1 MGYAIDCVKDVLLAE
16 DYLPGAR
23 IRGVAIHD
31 SALVSDTVGG
41 RLSLRLRDVAV
52 ATDSAGGI
60 KRAVVRVSD
69 AVKATDKIR
78 GGRRYRLA
86 DTVLATDALRGLT
99 RRPALHDSAS
109 AQDKLYPPHITGAK
123 LIDKAKATDT
133 PRIHRRCPVADGAL
147 MTDRL
152 GGIRRQRARLIDAV
166 LATDRITDSQRSQA
180 RLRDVVLATGALRGQ
195 LQAFDRLSDAVLAT
209 DAFGDRYGGEVWVTN
224 TSTGSISYWTGVD
237 AQAVALWRN
246 YLVVATPQGL
256 KVLDARGAVDAQITT
271 PRTDFGDPHL
281 KRATALYLQGGHDGA
296 TVTVGAS
303 DSPEAMYR
311 MTAYDVGMMRAGIG
325 RGMVG
330 RYWRLTAKFNQPFRL
345 RGVTFDMANSNRRV
359 S

>member
-1 MGYAIDCVKDVLLAE
+1 MAYWIDCVKDVLLAE

-23 IRGVAIHD
+23 IRGTKLLDVAT
-31 SALVSDTVGG
+31 ASDTVGG
-41 RLSLRLRDVAV
+41 GLSLRLRDVAV
-52 ATDSAGGI
+52 ATDSTGGI

-69 AVKATDKIR
+69 AVKATDKIS

-123 LIDKAKATDT
+123 LIDKAKVTDT
-133 PRIHRRCPVADGAL
+133 PRVHRRCGVVDQVL
-147 MTDRL
+147 VTDML

-166 LATDRITDSQRSQA
+166 LATDRITDSQRSQV
-180 RLRDVVLATGALRGQ
+180 RLRDVVLATEALRGQ
-195 LQAFDRLSDAVLAT
+195 LQALDRLSDAVLAT

-256 KVLDARGAVDAQITT
+256 KVLDARGAVDAQIIT

-281 KRATALYLQGGHDGA
+281 KRAAALYVQGGHDGA
-296 TVTVGAS
+296 TVAVEAS